1 MAHILVID
9 DDTELR
15 GLLRNILERAG
26 YEVHEATNGR
36 IGLEL
41 QRQLNA
47 DLIITDIFMP
57 EMDGTEFIME
67 IRDEFP
73 YVEVIAMSGG
83 GNVMGVDFLKLT
95 ENLGAFKAFHKPF
108 QKHELLL
115 TVRSILSKKA
125 YS

>member
-1 MAHILVID
+1 MARILVID

-41 QRQLNA
+41 QRQLNT

-57 EMDGTEFIME
+57 EMEGPELIMS
-67 IRDEFP
+67 IKDEFP
-73 YVEVIAMSGG
+73 HVEVIAMSGG
-83 GNVMGVDFLKLT
+83 GNVMGVDFLGLAK
-95 ENLGAFKAFHKPF
+95 NLGAARSF
-108 QKHELLL
+108 QKPIEKNKFLLAIDNL
-115 TVRSILSKKA
+115 LN
-125 YS
+125 